1 MPQIPFVIRMES
13 LSFKQVYELSA
24 LNIDFS
30 KDMNLNLFVPFFKRG
45 KFARIYRELQDFQ
58 QIVYNIRNIST
69 SLYGQTQEYD
79 IQSLTIQNNL
89 MRGIA
94 IDPTSN
100 MALETL
106 KNTINV
112 RTAKFHE
119 YTTGQLYE
127 LEKIAKVFYS
137 SKSRKQSWEDI
148 KPVLMQQVEEIM
160 RR

>member
-1 MPQIPFVIRMES
+1 MES
-13 LSFKQVYELSA
+13 KWEKVHLSDVA
-24 LNIDFS
+24 
-30 KDMNLNLFVPFFKRG
+30 
-45 KFARIYRELQDFQ
+45 
-58 QIVYNIRNIST
+58 
-69 SLYGQTQEYD
+69 
-79 IQSLTIQNNL
+79 
-89 MRGIA
+89 
-94 IDPTSN
+94 
-100 MALETL
+100 